1 MNFNGL
7 IFDVRFAVIATVLI
21 CVYNQWNFNPF
32 AYCGF
37 NRQQNEFD
45 ETFKINSV
53 FKVAS
58 INISCVGSVE
68 GQNRDSR
75 LSLFIGLEL
84 LFNTTMRIEYEQVTV
99 LIPWCLNF
107 RKYNNTNRIWTVN
120 CPYSL
125 VFEGPSS
132 GWNNAFMQFI

>member
-53 FKVAS
+53 F
-58 INISCVGSVE
+58 
-68 GQNRDSR
+68 
-75 LSLFIGLEL
+75 
-84 LFNTTMRIEYEQVTV
+84 
-99 LIPWCLNF
+99 
-107 RKYNNTNRIWTVN
+107 
-120 CPYSL
+120 
-125 VFEGPSS
+125 
-132 GWNNAFMQFI
+132 